1 MAPSP
6 SWDILARTGAL
17 DWLKSLFLSGEDWA
31 AGGEEGDTDRVVVK
45 AAVHHFDKERMAGTL
60 AGIRWRH
67 RDKDNSQCV
76 TVFCLLLL
84 QWSSVCVPTNP
95 HTPQEAPVC

>member
-6 SWDILARTGAL
+6 SWDILARTKAL
-17 DWLKSLFLSGEDWA
+17 DWLKSLILSGEDWA

-60 AGIRWRH
+60 AGIRWCH
-67 RDKDNSQCV
+67 RDKDKGRATSCCF
-76 TVFCLLLL
+76 T
-84 QWSSVCVPTNP
+84 
-95 HTPQEAPVC
+95 